1 MQGHPVTILKGTI
14 IVLKKI
20 WMPFRDGFLMIL
32 LQAAH
37 CTKSLVDQHQREQ
50 ECQRLAIN
58 INLKLWTEKAFGSF
72 RGYHRFSTTLNSAQL
87 SSQLKAQNCGA
98 LLHICRLT
106 DLTRKFSLGTSNL
119 WYFARHSSQ
128 RLAPP
133 SIKRGTQH
141 SFLGRGQPERRNMI
155 PSIFN
160 KEATKCCVIQLI
172 IKTNLPLKVAF

>member
-1 MQGHPVTILKGTI
+1 
-14 IVLKKI
+14 
-20 WMPFRDGFLMIL
+20 MIL

-98 LLHICRLT
+98 LLHISAGSLISLENSVLELQIFDILLGIQAKGWSLPRSREELDIVFRDEA
-106 DLTRKFSLGTSNL
+106 DLKGE
-119 WYFARHSSQ
+119 
-128 RLAPP
+128 
-133 SIKRGTQH
+133 I
-141 SFLGRGQPERRNMI
+141 
-155 PSIFN
+155 
-160 KEATKCCVIQLI
+160 
-172 IKTNLPLKVAF
+172 

>member
-1 MQGHPVTILKGTI
+1 
-14 IVLKKI
+14 
-20 WMPFRDGFLMIL
+20 MPFRDGFLMIL

-98 LLHICRLT
+98 LLHISAGSLISLENSVLELQIFDILLGIQAKGWRLPRSREELNIVFW
-106 DLTRKFSLGTSNL
+106 D
-119 WYFARHSSQ
+119 
-128 RLAPP
+128 
-133 SIKRGTQH
+133 
-141 SFLGRGQPERRNMI
+141 
-155 PSIFN
+155 
-160 KEATKCCVIQLI
+160 EAD
-172 IKTNLPLKVAF
+172 LPLKVAF

>member
-1 MQGHPVTILKGTI
+1 
-14 IVLKKI
+14 
-20 WMPFRDGFLMIL
+20 MIL

-98 LLHICRLT
+98 LLHISAGSLISLENSVLELQIFDILLGIQAKGWRLPRSREELNIVFW
-106 DLTRKFSLGTSNL
+106 D
-119 WYFARHSSQ
+119 
-128 RLAPP
+128 
-133 SIKRGTQH
+133 
-141 SFLGRGQPERRNMI
+141 
-155 PSIFN
+155 
-160 KEATKCCVIQLI
+160 EAD
-172 IKTNLPLKVAF
+172 LPLKVAF

>member
-1 MQGHPVTILKGTI
+1 MQGHPVTILKGSI

-32 LQAAH
+32 LQAAN

-72 RGYHRFSTTLNSAQL
+72 RGYHRFSTTLNTAQL

-98 LLHICRLT
+98 LLHISAGSLISLENSVLELQIFDILLGIQAKGWHLPRSREELNIVFWDEA
-106 DLTRKFSLGTSNL
+106 DLKGD
-119 WYFARHSSQ
+119 
-128 RLAPP
+128 
-133 SIKRGTQH
+133 I
-141 SFLGRGQPERRNMI
+141 
-155 PSIFN
+155 
-160 KEATKCCVIQLI
+160 
-172 IKTNLPLKVAF
+172 